1 MPQLPPHA
9 VATLRLKNHLPPLPP
24 LMNCGHALTATT
36 SQAVTNRLADN
47 GWQQPQQPLRTKP
60 LPQSPTDTSRDPR
73 SHGAAWVSYRSQA
86 TEPPQLSKAF
96 RLAAAKFSRPPSR
109 AAAELRHLPTTRLTH
124 GAWSARAH
132 TQPASDARRCGPP
145 SRPGLATLLHAG
157 QPRTGRQRGR
167 ESPGPV
173 GAAHKEPRENKA
185 RVGLPMVAELVVE
198 QDLPQCAAAAPRPR
212 CRLHVVI
219 VRAGRRRR
227 GGSSIAGRAAG
238 HDVWP
243 DDAGLKLR
251 TLPPG
256 RRLRGR
262 RAAPLHL
269 RSSAAGI

>member
-1 MPQLPPHA
+1 M
-9 VATLRLKNHLPPLPP
+9 AT
-24 LMNCGHALTATT
+24 
-36 SQAVTNRLADN
+36 
-47 GWQQPQQPLRTKP
+47 PQQPLQTKP
-60 LPQSPTDTSRDPR
+60 LPQSPTDTTRDPR

-86 TEPPQLSKAF
+86 TELPQLPKAF

-109 AAAELRHLPTTRLTH
+109 AAAELRIFTNRATYTWHAVVRKLSQHPMLGDAALPASPVYTPS
-124 GAWSARAH
+124 SARA
-132 TQPASDARRCGPP
+132 SRRRGANAER
-145 SRPGLATLLHAG
+145 RPGPA
-157 QPRTGRQRGR
+157 
-167 ESPGPV
+167 

-185 RVGLPMVAELVVE
+185 RVGLPMVAERVVE

>member
-1 MPQLPPHA
+1 M
-9 VATLRLKNHLPPLPP
+9 AT
-24 LMNCGHALTATT
+24 
-36 SQAVTNRLADN
+36 
-47 GWQQPQQPLRTKP
+47 PQQPLQTKP
-60 LPQSPTDTSRDPR
+60 LPQSPTDTTRDPR

-86 TEPPQLSKAF
+86 TELPQLSKAF

-145 SRPGLATLLHAG
+145 NRPGLATLLHAG

-198 QDLPQCAAAAPRPR
+198 QDLPQCAAVVPRPR
-212 CRLHVVI
+212 CRRPVAT
-219 VRAGRRRR
+219 VRVDRRQRGGPFIAGCAGGHARTTPRHAWACGAGR
-227 GGSSIAGRAAG
+227 G
-238 HDVWP
+238 
-243 DDAGLKLR
+243 LR
-251 TLPPG
+251 TRPLG
-256 RRLRGR
+256 GR
-262 RAAPLHL
+262 RAAARHL
-269 RSSAAGI
+269 GSSSAGMQPGAPRASSARSPSFSSLGNGRQR